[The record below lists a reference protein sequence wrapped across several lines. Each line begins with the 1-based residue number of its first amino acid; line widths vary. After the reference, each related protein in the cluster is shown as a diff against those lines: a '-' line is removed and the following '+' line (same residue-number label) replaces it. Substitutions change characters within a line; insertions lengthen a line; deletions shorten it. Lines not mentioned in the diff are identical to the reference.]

1 MERATAVRGPHGP
14 YTRGP
19 VRAAMRLTF
28 LGTAGSWPTK
38 ERSASAIAR
47 DLEKELVL
55 LDCGEGTQ
63 RQFFQSSASFMRV
76 RRVFL
81 THFHGDHFLG
91 LPGLIQSMC
100 LNHRTEP
107 LDIYGPPDAPEMVG
121 RALRMGYFTLRFP
134 VEVHDLNPGSTVEL
148 DGYTV
153 RTAHAEHPVPAL
165 SYRIEEHP
173 KRGRFDGELARSL
186 GIHGSDFA
194 RLEAGEPVRVGSTV
208 VHPSDVMGPPRAG
221 RSVVYS
227 GDTAPT
233 EEVRKLAQRATVL
246 IHESTARS
254 DLEKEANEWGHSSAR
269 QAAEQARAAEVDALF
284 LTHFSARYKE
294 LEPLENEAR
303 VVFAGSHAARDLLD
317 HLIHQP

>member
-1 MERATAVRGPHGP
+1 
-14 YTRGP
+14 
-19 VRAAMRLTF
+19 MRVTF

-38 ERSASAIAR
+38 DRSASAIAL
-47 DLEKELVL
+47 DLEKELIL

-107 LDIYGPPDAPEMVG
+107 LDVYGPPDAEEMVG
-121 RALRMGYFTLRFP
+121 RALAMGYFTLRFP
-134 VEVHDLNPGSTVEL
+134 VTVHPLSPGDSVEL
-148 DGYTV
+148 DGYSV
-153 RTAHAEHPVPAL
+153 RTAKADHPVPAL
-165 SYRIEEHP
+165 AYRVEEGP
-173 KRGRFDGELARSL
+173 KRGRFDGALARSL
-186 GIHGSDFA
+186 GIKGRDFA
-194 RLEAGEPVRVGSTV
+194 RLEAGEAVRVGDHV
-208 VHPSDVMGPPRAG
+208 VHPSDVIGPPRAG

-227 GDTAPT
+227 GDTAPS
-233 EEVRKLAQRATVL
+233 EEVRRLAHRATLL
-246 IHESTARS
+246 IHESTTAQ
-254 DLEKEANEWGHSSAR
+254 DLESEANEWGHSSAR
-269 QAAEQARAAEVDALF
+269 QAADLARAAEVKTLF

-294 LEPLENEAR
+294 LEPLEAEAR
-303 VVFAGSHAARDLLD
+303 VVFPGSLAARDLLD